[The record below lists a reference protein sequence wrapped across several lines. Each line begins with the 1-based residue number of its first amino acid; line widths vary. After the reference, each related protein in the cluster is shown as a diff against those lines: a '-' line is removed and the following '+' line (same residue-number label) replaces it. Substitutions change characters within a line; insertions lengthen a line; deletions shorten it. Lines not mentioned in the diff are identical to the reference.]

1 MVFKLT
7 NLPSLEIIKYL
18 PSRNKNAKVYHRYR
32 FQPEHLDK

>member
-1 MVFKLT
+1 MAFKLT

-18 PSRNKNAKVYHRYR
+18 SRNKKAKVYHGYR